1 MKVDECI
8 YRTLGMHVALTHHSP
23 LSTTLLTKGP
33 STNSIAMAETLHQ
46 WDYLFAFGVIF
57 CALDAYN
64 IGANE

>member
-1 MKVDECI
+1 MDAYIEVGG
-8 YRTLGMHVALTHHSP
+8 RVLTFYSP
-23 LSTTLLTKGP
+23 LTNPFYTTPKRSSTT
-33 STNSIAMAETLHQ
+33 STTMSETLHQ